1 MKVIGKGSF
10 GKEFQVRK
18 KDNGQIYAMK
28 VLNKKAIIKRGEV
41 QHTLTE
47 KNILKNLVHPFLVNL
62 YFTFQ
67 THDKLC
73 FVMDFVN
80 GGELFSH
87 LQKEKKFP
95 EPRTKFYVGQITLG
109 LEYLHNMG
117 IIYRDLKPENLLLT
131 DDGHICMTDFGIS
144 KEGVTCEDD
153 RTSTFCGTPEYL
165 APEILQGVPYGKA
178 IDWWSLGTLMYEMLA
193 GLPPFY
199 SKDVQLMYKKILTT
213 ELKMPEGASPEARS
227 LLAGLLERDP
237 AKRLQDPKVIK
248 SHAFFKTILWD
259 KMIAKELPPPY
270 VPPVKNKEDSGMVAA
285 EFLEQK
291 VEMSP
296 TFSNTLLSDN
306 QQALFKDFDTAK
318 DGSAP

>member
-1 MKVIGKGSF
+1 MSPEI
-10 GKEFQVRK
+10 
-18 KDNGQIYAMK
+18 D
-28 VLNKKAIIKRGEV
+28 V
-41 QHTLTE
+41 Q
-47 KNILKNLVHPFLVNL
+47 
-62 YFTFQ
+62 
-67 THDKLC
+67 
-73 FVMDFVN
+73 
-80 GGELFSH
+80 
-87 LQKEKKFP
+87 
-95 EPRTKFYVGQITLG
+95 
-109 LEYLHNMG
+109 
-117 IIYRDLKPENLLLT
+117 
-131 DDGHICMTDFGIS
+131 
-144 KEGVTCEDD
+144 GVTCEDD

-237 AKRLQDPKVIK
+237 TKRLQDPKVIK
-248 SHAFFKTILWD
+248 GHAFFKTIPWE

-318 DGSAP
+318 DGSAR